1 MEYQIFGFHG
11 QVHSWKKFYIRILE
25 LWDHCS
31 VRRTSHLLRLY
42 RETIYKGFVSLDY
55 CNCFFYIEFPIWSW
69 VSQSGFSFMKSFPL
83 RHQILACLLMLPFR
97 SDNKIDNNLIG
108 FQNLF
113 SSLSSSYYFF
123 LSSFLSL
130 FPSWTTI
137 FIFYFY
143 EV

>member
-31 VRRTSHLLRLY
+31 VRRTSHLLSLY

-113 SSLSSSYYFF
+113 FIFKFLLLFF
-123 LSSFLSL
+123 LKF
-130 FPSWTTI
+130 F
-137 FIFYFY
+137 FISISILNHEFFFY